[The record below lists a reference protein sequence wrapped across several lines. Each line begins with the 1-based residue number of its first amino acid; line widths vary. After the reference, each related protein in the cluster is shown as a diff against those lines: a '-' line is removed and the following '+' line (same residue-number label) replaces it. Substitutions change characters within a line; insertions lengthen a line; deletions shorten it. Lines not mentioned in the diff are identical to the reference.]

1 MTGATGQ
8 AGAPGGAEAV
18 ARTETAARLRTAVG
32 RLARRIRPT
41 RVGAEL
47 TLTEATV
54 LATTARNG
62 PVGLSWLAR
71 DLKERRR

>member
-1 MTGATGQ
+1 MPAQHQVTPHGA
-8 AGAPGGAEAV
+8 
-18 ARTETAARLRTAVG
+18 R
-32 RLARRIRPT
+32 RLARRIRLA
-41 RVGAEL
+41 RAGAEL
-47 TLTEATV
+47 TLTGATV